1 MQWQVTTPHPP
12 FPSNVGL
19 PETSHVRHPR
29 FQAETSLSGHARIAD
44 IEAICQQAVMISG
57 IVVLIGIFLAS
68 LWSAILISRRKN
80 AIFGIIGGFIVGA
93 ISWLTASMIFYYLG
107 S

>member
-1 MQWQVTTPHPP
+1 
-12 FPSNVGL
+12 
-19 PETSHVRHPR
+19 
-29 FQAETSLSGHARIAD
+29 
-44 IEAICQQAVMISG
+44 MISG

-68 LWSAILISRRKN
+68 LWSAIFISRRKN